1 MNPLNRDPSSAEATL
16 LDVIYEAFLEYGQWP
31 HFQYVDNTLY
41 NMPAKLDAQQL
52 LLECPRISIAPVGIG
67 HYGWLRSS
75 NPTLSAQLPSDQIS
89 LTVAGLSHLPQAGGL
104 VTAFL
109 KTLAFFLVRERSIK
123 PSPIAVQTVTVTSED
138 VRLQLSMGLQ
148 NLDPKIVDWI
158 GDALQHEPSTWGCS
172 IQRTDDS
179 GWTTTPGSF
188 LRRYEGV
195 KSASDYLDR
204 LLGQLQ
210 PSWDFETSEKLQG
223 DAASSH
229 EYHFFIS
236 HASEDKD
243 AIARPLYEELGKRG
257 FKVWFDEAVLVVG
270 QSLVESIDHGLANC
284 DHGIVIVSPAFFAKK
299 WPALRA
305 SWPCPAFDVR

>member
-1 MNPLNRDPSSAEATL
+1 
-16 LDVIYEAFLEYGQWP
+16 
-31 HFQYVDNTLY
+31 
-41 NMPAKLDAQQL
+41 MPAKLDAQQL

-236 HASEDKD
+236 HVRKRTRLRALSMRNSGSAASRCGLMKPYWWS
-243 AIARPLYEELGKRG
+243 AR
-257 FKVWFDEAVLVVG
+257 V
-270 QSLVESIDHGLANC
+270 SLSRSTTDWP
-284 DHGIVIVSPAFFAKK
+284 IVITGSS
-299 WPALRA
+299 L
-305 SWPCPAFDVR
+305 